1 MTCFYGIGIGPGDS
15 ELVTVKASQLLGQLD
30 ILYTPQGKKGAQ
42 SLALSIAQPYLSE
55 EVEIKVRHFPMTH
68 SLAKKEK
75 EWIQIAHE
83 IQDDIL
89 AGKEVGFITLGD
101 PMVYS
106 TYSYL
111 LNYLAPEVPTK
122 TIPGIT
128 SFTSMA
134 AELGQPLVLD
144 EESLA
149 IIPATAGTEKI
160 RQALQIHE
168 NLVIMK
174 VAPRL
179 EEVLILLREEN
190 LLSKASLVSHAS
202 RPDQVI
208 ISNLEDLDSNASLS
222 YFTSMIV
229 KKTPLN

>member
-15 ELVTVKASQLLGQLD
+15 ELVTVKASKLLRQLD
-30 ILYTPQGKKGAQ
+30 VLYTPQGKKGVQ

-55 EVEIKVRHFPMTH
+55 DLEIKARHFPMTH
-68 SLAKKEK
+68 SLDTKER
-75 EWIQIAHE
+75 EWMQIANE
-83 IQDDIL
+83 IQVDIA
-89 AGKEVGFITLGD
+89 AGKNVGFITLGD

-111 LNYLAPEVPTK
+111 LRYLDPDIPTK

-149 IIPATAGTEKI
+149 IIPATSGVEKM
-160 RQALQIHE
+160 RQALRLHD

-179 EEVLILLREEN
+179 EEVLLLLKEEN
-190 LLSKASLVSHAS
+190 LLSQASLVSHAS

-208 ISNLEDLDSNASLS
+208 LSNLEDLDPNTSLS

-229 KKTPLN
+229 KKIPLE

>member
-1 MTCFYGIGIGPGDS
+1 MSCFYGIGIGPGDS
-15 ELVTVKASQLLGQLD
+15 ELITVKASQLLGRLEV
-30 ILYTPQGKKGAQ
+30 LYTPQGKKGVQ

-55 EVEIKVRHFPMTH
+55 KLEIKSRHFPMTH
-68 SLAKKEK
+68 SLDTKER
-75 EWIQIAHE
+75 EWMQIADE
-83 IQDDIL
+83 IQVDIA
-89 AGKEVGFITLGD
+89 AGKNVGFITLGD

-111 LNYLAPEVPTK
+111 LRYLDSNIPTK

-134 AELGQPLVLD
+134 AELNQPLALD

-149 IIPATAGTEKI
+149 IIPATAGVEKI
-160 RQALQIHE
+160 RQAIHLHE

-174 VAPRL
+174 VATRL
-179 EEVLILLREEN
+179 AEVLELLRAEN
-190 LLSKASLVSHAS
+190 LLSQASLVSHAS

-208 ISNLEDLDSNASLS
+208 LSNLEDLDPNVSLS

-229 KKTPLN
+229 KRIP

>member
-1 MTCFYGIGIGPGDS
+1 MSCFYGIGIGPGDS
-15 ELVTVKASQLLGQLD
+15 ELITVKASQLLGRLEV
-30 ILYTPQGKKGAQ
+30 LYTPQGKKGVQ

-55 EVEIKVRHFPMTH
+55 KLEIKSRHFPMTH
-68 SLAKKEK
+68 SLDTKER
-75 EWIQIAHE
+75 EWMQIANE
-83 IQDDIL
+83 IQVDIA
-89 AGKEVGFITLGD
+89 AGKNVGFITLGD

-111 LNYLAPEVPTK
+111 LRYLDSNIPTK

-134 AELGQPLVLD
+134 AELNQPLALD

-149 IIPATAGTEKI
+149 IIPATAGVEKI
-160 RQALQIHE
+160 RQAIHLHE

-174 VAPRL
+174 VATRL
-179 EEVLILLREEN
+179 AEVLELLRAEN
-190 LLSKASLVSHAS
+190 LLSQASLVSHAS

-208 ISNLEDLDSNASLS
+208 LSNLEDLDPNVSLS
-222 YFTSMIV
+222 YFTSMMV
-229 KKTPLN
+229 KRIP